1 MEALRRGKG
10 PAMLINEE
18 RLQKALTYLATTD
31 EPAADLRAD
40 AERAE
45 FKAKA
50 IKDAVFLAKAG
61 TVAERQALAGASGEY
76 CSAMD
81 EYFDALK
88 ASDAMRNKRST
99 ESIVVDCWR
108 SLNSGRNKGNI
119 V

>member
-1 MEALRRGKG
+1 
-10 PAMLINEE
+10 MLITEA
-18 RLQKALTYLATTD
+18 RLQKALTYLAETD
-31 EPAADLRAD
+31 EPAAALRAD

-50 IKDAVFLAKAG
+50 IKDAMFLAADG
-61 TVAERQALAGASGEY
+61 SSVAERMAIAGKCEQFAT
-76 CSAMD
+76 AMD
-81 EYFDALK
+81 EYFAALR

-99 ESIVVDCWR
+99 ESIVIDCWR